1 MSPFILHSIE
11 SYDLR
16 SISPLHETFQQ
27 ERIHLNSRAPE
38 IITIILT
45 CMSCINSLLDRVMK
59 CAMNNCSPWIH
70 EIYQGIFEIC
80 TDLGILVVNAKYAQ
94 KYTVA
99 YTRFFAQCWR
109 GEACDNVKQ
118 GGPGRAPLNL
128 HLRDPSSETEQ
139 EREDV
144 PNATPESEDSSE
156 SRARVQQPSPTSRP
170 NLPRVLRWNPDADA
184 NARHTEVSQGR
195 I

>member
-45 CMSCINSLLDRVMK
+45 CMSCINSLLDRVMNMRY
-59 CAMNNCSPWIH
+59 MNNCSPWIH

-99 YTRFFAQCWR
+99 YTRFFAQCVCCVVYVFLCVHR
-109 GEACDNVKQ
+109 VSVCVFACNVCAYVCACMCLCVHVMCACVC
-118 GGPGRAPLNL
+118 GC
-128 HLRDPSSETEQ
+128 
-139 EREDV
+139 
-144 PNATPESEDSSE
+144 
-156 SRARVQQPSPTSRP
+156 
-170 NLPRVLRWNPDADA
+170 
-184 NARHTEVSQGR
+184 VSVCLCVYGVSVCVCV
-195 I
+195 